1 MPFSHC
7 FPLFFYFA
15 AGPLRHAKSGTSRLP
30 GRSSIP
36 NTYPPS
42 YTTMK
47 SILQQI
53 ITQNRQQEKADATAR
68 QQEIDNPQTKDNR
81 RNFLKKTALGG
92 ITLSGMMS
100 ASVEDTLAQTTSKVN
115 RASNPSELKITDMRY
130 ALTNVMGGTAIIRI
144 DTNQGIYGLGEVRDA
159 ADVRYA
165 LFLKSRILGDNPCNV
180 EMIFKKIRQFGGQSR
195 QGGGVCAVEMALWD
209 LCGKAYNVPAW
220 QLLGGRYRDR
230 VRLYADTPEAGSV
243 EEQQKL
249 INYRVN
255 DQGYTWLK
263 MDVSIAELKGKPGTL
278 VNSKVWEDAKG
289 NLAQWGDQANP
300 MSYANAAHPFTQ
312 IQITEKGLEELAQV
326 VEHTRKLIGYDIPL
340 STDHYGHFDLNN
352 GIRLGKA
359 LDKYRL
365 AWLEDIV
372 SWEYTSQWKTISD
385 ALETPTLTGE
395 DIYLLKYFKP
405 LIDAR
410 AVDIIHPDL
419 ATSGGLLETKRIGDY
434 AEENGIAM
442 AMHQAGTPVS
452 FMANVHCAAAT
463 QNFLSLEHHSV
474 DIPWWESL
482 VKTTDGRKLI
492 TKGYATV
499 PLTAPGLGIELNED
513 VVKQH
518 LHPRDKSFF
527 APTKEWDERRSVDRI
542 FS

>member
-1 MPFSHC
+1 
-7 FPLFFYFA
+7 
-15 AGPLRHAKSGTSRLP
+15 
-30 GRSSIP
+30 
-36 NTYPPS
+36 
-42 YTTMK
+42 MK

-53 ITQNRQQEKADATAR
+53 IAQNKQQEKADALAR
-68 QQEIDNPQTKDNR
+68 QQEMTNPHTKDSR
-81 RNFLKKTALGG
+81 RDFLKKTALGG
-92 ITLSGMMS
+92 ITLGGFMS
-100 ASVEDTLAQTTSKVN
+100 ASIEDTLAQTTSKVN
-115 RASNPSELKITDMRY
+115 RASNPSDLKITDMRY

-144 DTNQGIYGLGEVRDA
+144 DTNQGISGLGEVRDA

-165 LFLKSRILGDNPCNV
+165 LFLKSRILGANPCNV
-180 EMIFKKIRQFGGQSR
+180 EQIFKTIRQFGGQSR
-195 QGGGVCAVEMALWD
+195 QAGGVCAVEMALWD

-220 QLLGGRYRDR
+220 QLLGGRYRDK

-243 EEQQKL
+243 EEQKKL
-249 INYRVN
+249 INYRIN

-263 MDVSIAELKGKPGTL
+263 MDLSIAELKGKPDTL
-278 VNSKVWEDAKG
+278 VNAKPWENSQG

-300 MSYANAAHPFTQ
+300 MSYANTLHPFTQ
-312 IQITEKGLEELAQV
+312 IQITDKGLEELASI
-326 VEHTRKLIGYDIPL
+326 VENTRKMIGYEIPI
-340 STDHYGHFDLNN
+340 STDHYGHFDMNN

-359 LDKYRL
+359 VEKYRL
-365 AWLEDIV
+365 AWLEDLV
-372 SWEYTSQWKTISD
+372 SWELTSQWKTISD

-419 ATSGGLLETKRIGDY
+419 ASSGGLLETKRIGDY

-474 DIPWWESL
+474 DVPWWESL

-499 PLTAPGLGIELNED
+499 PLSAPGLGIELNEE

-518 LHPRDKSFF
+518 LHPKDKSFF